1 MKTSKIAGYLFIIL
15 CLLACTSCKKF
26 LDVQPESDVT
36 KEQLFT
42 TEEGFKE
49 ALNGVYTYCATR
61 DLYGGNLTVSNLDI
75 MAQNYTLSDLDLQ
88 KIAAFKY
95 NDPILINKNEQIWI
109 NCYKA
114 IGYCN
119 AILEV
124 IDQKKAIFQ
133 DKNYELIKGE
143 TLTLRA
149 YLHFD
154 LLRMYAPSFKS
165 NPTAIAIP
173 YVTTVS
179 TKSTPFSNVTEV
191 LDKAIADL
199 AVAKVM
205 LQTSDPI
212 LSPGYIVG
220 YPEKVYPA
228 GTLEAKKA
236 TETKNASLF
245 LQNRRHRMNYY
256 TVCGE
261 LARIYLY
268 KNDLPNSLQNARE
281 VISSKKFPWAENA
294 DFNNTN
300 PEQKDKMFYP
310 ELITAWFVAQGND
323 QVRHFEALFSNNAAM
338 YVPSITQKDLIYEK
352 GTVGADDW
360 RRAQWFSDV
369 PSTNGAGKA
378 FLQKYTRNSSPL
390 KNLHPLV
397 APALRLS
404 ELYYIAAE
412 ASFDADPISAT
423 ALVDTVRRH
432 RGIGE
437 PLPKNISKSDFIN
450 KLVGEAR
457 KEFYGESQIFY
468 MHKRLNREVINANGL
483 IYPASSGI
491 FVFPIPVDEQAY
503 RN

>member
-1 MKTSKIAGYLFIIL
+1 MKTLKIAGYIFTVI
-15 CLLACTSCKKF
+15 CLLTCASCKKF

-36 KEQLFT
+36 KEQLFS

-49 ALNGVYTYCATR
+49 ALNGVYTECAAPG
-61 DLYGGNLTVSNLDI
+61 LYGGNLTVSNLDI
-75 MAQNYTLSDLDLQ
+75 MAQNYTLSDLNLQ

-95 NDPILINKNEQIWI
+95 TDQALISKYDQIWI

-114 IGYCN
+114 IGFCN

-165 NPTAIAIP
+165 NPTATAIP

-179 TKSTPFSNVTEV
+179 IKSTPFSTVTEV
-191 LDKAIADL
+191 LDAVISDL
-199 AVAKVM
+199 SAAK
-205 LQTSDPI
+205 LLLRTSDPI
-212 LSPGYIVG
+212 MSSGYIIG
-220 YPEKVYPA
+220 YPEKVYPE
-228 GTLEAKKA
+228 GTAEAKKA
-236 TETKNASLF
+236 TETKNTSLF
-245 LQNRRHRMNYY
+245 LQNRRHRMNYF

-261 LARIYLY
+261 LARVYLY
-268 KNDLPNSLQNARE
+268 KSDLTKSLENANE
-281 VISSKKFPWAENA
+281 VINAKKFPWAESS
-294 DFNNTN
+294 DFNHTN
-300 PEQKDKMFYP
+300 PERKDKVFYP
-310 ELITAWFVAQGND
+310 ELISAWFVSQTD
-323 QVRHFEALFSNNAAM
+323 QAKHYEDLFSKDVAV
-338 YVPSITQKDLIYEK
+338 YVPSITQKNLIYEQ

-360 RRAQWFSDV
+360 RRAQWFRDV
-369 PSTNGAGKA
+369 PTANEAGKA
-378 FLQKYTRNSSPL
+378 FLQKYTRNASPL
-390 KNLHPLV
+390 RNLHPLV

-404 ELYYIAAE
+404 EVYYIAAE
-412 ASFDADPISAT
+412 ASFEVDPIKAT
-423 ALVDTVRRH
+423 ALIDTVRKH

-437 PLPKNISKSDFIN
+437 TLPKNISKNDFIN
-450 KLVGEAR
+450 KLVAEAR
-457 KEFYGESQIFY
+457 KEFYGESQIFF
-468 MHKRLNREVINANGL
+468 MHKRLNKDVVNTNGL
-483 IYPASSGI
+483 IYPASNGI